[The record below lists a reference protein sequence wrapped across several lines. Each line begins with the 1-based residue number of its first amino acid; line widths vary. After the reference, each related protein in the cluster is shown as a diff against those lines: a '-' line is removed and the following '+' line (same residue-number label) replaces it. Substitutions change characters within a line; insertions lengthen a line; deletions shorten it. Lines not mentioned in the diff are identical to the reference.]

1 MPVLAPHQNTKQMQ
15 PQDPNKTHFYVS
27 LVKSSLRFIAC
38 YFLYCERFGPAA
50 LFLAAAE
57 LLGIIEEI

>member
-1 MPVLAPHQNTKQMQ
+1 MQ

-38 YFLYCERFGPAA
+38 YFLYFEHLGPAA